1 MVKIMNEEFIW
12 PAWLCWIIPLIG
24 AGLTPIFAKIHPKFR
39 NYMAVLFSFAAALSA
54 GFLIPYLKHPE
65 QIENQISWVL
75 VPGAPILQEIKA
87 GVIIDPL
94 SIIMANIVAWIS
106 FLIMV
111 YSLKYM
117 EEDPSLTRYWF
128 FMNLFIG
135 NMLLLVMSNN
145 FIQMLFGW
153 EGVGLCSYAL
163 IGFWYKDSKEDW
175 LKCWVGEGKEAY
187 PPSHCG
193 LKAFLTT
200 RAGDVGLLIGIFMI
214 LAFAGTLNFIELQKG
229 AILKVPLWIL
239 VPAAIFLFIGPIGK
253 SAQLPLMEWLPDA
266 MAGPTTVSALIHAAT
281 MVKAGVYLVGRVF
294 PIFYEAAWQNG
305 APNNL
310 ILFFYVIGWIGALTA
325 FASASQAM
333 ASTEIKKVLA
343 YSTVSQ
349 IGYMMIGL
357 GVAGS
362 TAEFAIGYTGGLFHL
377 MSHALFKAA
386 LFLGAGAAI
395 HAAES
400 RFMYHMGGL
409 KRVMPITF
417 WSMALTSFSLMGVPI
432 LFSGFWSKDM
442 ILEASLLAGKY
453 WIFILGAL
461 TVALTSFYSI
471 RMLGLT
477 FFGEKSERIIELEKE
492 GKPPKEAPALM
503 WIPYALMAAATITL
517 GVTGF
522 YVKSWLEH
530 LLHEFLSSIIPV
542 KIASFTEP
550 LAETSLTQQATL
562 ITTGV
567 SIIMLL
573 IGAIPAYLIYI
584 KRIKNPKEIVGK
596 GLKPLWN
603 FLYNRWYINR
613 LYYKLFVDSTIG
625 LSKFSFNYIERK
637 AIDGFNYLLANV
649 TVKFVNQFRKTHT
662 GVLNYNVMGMLLGII
677 LLLLILLKIAFG

>member
-1 MVKIMNEEFIW
+1 MVKTMSESFVW
-12 PAWLCWIIPLIG
+12 PAWLCWIIPLVG
-24 AGLTPIFAKIHPKFR
+24 AGLTPLFAKIHSKLR
-39 NYMAVLFSFAAALSA
+39 NYMAVLFSFLAALST
-54 GFLIPYLKHPE
+54 GFLTPYLWHSK
-65 QIENQISWVL
+65 QIENQVSWVL

-163 IGFWYKDSKEDW
+163 IGFWYKDSEKDW

-200 RAGDVGLLIGIFMI
+200 RAGDVGLLIGLFMI
-214 LAFAGTLNFIELQKG
+214 LAYAGTLNFIELQKG

-239 VPAAIFLFIGPIGK
+239 TPAAILLFIGPIGK

-310 ILFFYVIGWIGALTA
+310 VTFFYVIAWIGGLTA
-325 FASASQAM
+325 FVSASQAI

-349 IGYMMIGL
+349 IGYMMMGL

-362 TAEFAIGYTGGLFHL
+362 TAEFIIGYAGGLFHL

-409 KRVMPITF
+409 KKVMPITF

-453 WIFILGAL
+453 WLFMLGAL
-461 TVALTSFYSI
+461 TVALTSFYTV

-477 FFGEKSERIIELEKE
+477 FLGEKSERIIELEKE
-492 GKPPKEAPALM
+492 GKPPKEAPPLM
-503 WIPYALMAAATITL
+503 WIPYSLMAAATITL

-522 YVKSWLEH
+522 YMKDWLEKIF
-530 LLHEFLSSIIPV
+530 HEFLASIMHVEASSSIEAIH
-542 KIASFTEP
+542 I
-550 LAETSLTQQATL
+550 QQATWV
-562 ITTGV
+562 TASA
-567 SIIMLL
+567 SIAMLL
-573 IGAIPAYLIYI
+573 LGSIPAYLIYV
-584 KRIKNPKEIVGK
+584 KRVKDPKELVK
-596 GLKPLWN
+596 GSLKPVWS

-613 LYYKLFVDSTIG
+613 LYYRLFVDSTIG
-625 LSKFSFNYIERK
+625 LSKWSFNWIERK

-662 GVLNYNVMGMLLGII
+662 GVLNYNVMGLLLGGI
-677 LLLLILLKIAFG
+677 LLLLILLKIALG